1 MTHHNLYLVFSQ
13 RPDDI
18 SDEDYHAW
26 YVDHAQENIESPD
39 FVSAQRYRVRE
50 VVAGEHVGPEQHLAL
65 YHYAGP
71 MSTWRTDL
79 SRRIET
85 GDVVLPEFF
94 RRIQFRSWDCQPVGD
109 LLTPKSR

>member
-1 MTHHNLYLVFSQ
+1 MTNNLYLVFSQ

-18 SDEDYHAW
+18 SDDDYHAW

-50 VVAGEHVGPEQHLAL
+50 VVGGEPVGPEQHLAL

-94 RRIQFRSWDCQPVGD
+94 SRIEFRSWDCQPVGD
-109 LLTPKSR
+109 LLTPRSR

>member
-1 MTHHNLYLVFSQ
+1 MTHNLYLVFSQ

-18 SDEDYHAW
+18 SDDDYHAW

-39 FVSAQRYRVRE
+39 FVSAQRYRVQE

-71 MSTWRTDL
+71 MATWRTDL

-85 GDVVLPEFF
+85 GDVVLPEWFSGIRF
-94 RRIQFRSWDCQPVGD
+94 SSWSARPLTDRIAPV
-109 LLTPKSR
+109 R

>member
-1 MTHHNLYLVFSQ
+1 MTDNVYLVFSQ

-18 SDEDYHAW
+18 SDEEYHRW
-26 YVDHAQENIESPD
+26 YVAHAQENVESPD

-50 VVAGEHVGPEQHLAL
+50 VVKGEPVGPEQHLAL
-65 YHYAGP
+65 YQYAGP

-79 SRRIET
+79 TRRIDQGE
-85 GDVVLPEFF
+85 VVLPEWFGQ
-94 RRIQFRSWDCQPVGD
+94 IQFRSWECQPVGD